1 MQNDG
6 TKHSQ
11 PAPRASGGR
20 RCTMRVV
27 KDSDGGMVLVYE
39 AEPAV
44 TAGPRT
50 LVFES
55 GHGRMRLDKYPSDWR
70 VLADRDLL
78 KLINT

>member
-1 MQNDG
+1 MQNSG
-6 TKHSQ
+6 WKQ
-11 PAPRASGGR
+11 GAPAPPVSGSR

-39 AEPAV
+39 SEPAI

-55 GHGRMRLDKYPSDWR
+55 GHGRMRLDRYPADWR
-70 VLADRDLL
+70 VLKDRDLL
-78 KLINT
+78 ALLGS